1 MTGHGGNI
9 YQAAERT
16 GIPVQ
21 RIIDFSA
28 SINPLGV
35 PASAAVAMK
44 KNISRLPHYPEPFAE
59 NLVLQ
64 IGKHYHVNPGS
75 VVCGNGST
83 ELIYLLPRVLRP
95 QKVLVT
101 APTFSEYEKA
111 CRASNKSKVKS
122 YELKKEDNFDIDPYE
137 FIAHMKGATDS
148 ELKCNMAFLCNPNNP
163 TGRLLGK
170 SEVLKI
176 ADAAR
181 EMKCY
186 LVVDEA
192 FIDFCSK
199 VSVIKE
205 VEENPCLIVLRSMT
219 KFYALSGL
227 RIGFGVFPQ
236 SIATLLK
243 KYKEPWT
250 VNTLA
255 QEAVRAA
262 LSDTA
267 YRKETLEMMKGE
279 KKFME
284 KHFKKMSVYYVPSK
298 ANYYLLRIGN
308 AQGIIPALEQ
318 KGILVRDCSNFNGLD
333 DTYLRIAVRSRRE
346 NEILIKELSELCRA

>member
-1 MTGHGGNI
+1 M
-9 YQAAERT
+9 
-16 GIPVQ
+16 
-21 RIIDFSA
+21 
-28 SINPLGV
+28 
-35 PASAAVAMK
+35 
-44 KNISRLPHYPEPFAE
+44 
-59 NLVLQ
+59 
-64 IGKHYHVNPGS
+64 
-75 VVCGNGST
+75 
-83 ELIYLLPRVLRP
+83 
-95 QKVLVT
+95 LVT

-111 CRASNKSKVKS
+111 CRISNRSKVKS
-122 YELKKEDNFDIDPYE
+122 YALKKEDDFDIDPYE
-137 FIAHMKGATDS
+137 FIAHMKGAMDS
-148 ELKCNMAFLCNPNNP
+148 EVKCDMAFLCNPNNP

-181 EMKCY
+181 ELKCY

-199 VSVIKE
+199 VSVIRE
-205 VEENPCLIVLRSMT
+205 VEENPYLIVLRSMT

-255 QEAVRAA
+255 QEAVRAS
-262 LSDTA
+262 LGDTA

-284 KHFKKMSVYYVPSK
+284 KNFKRMSVCYVPSK

-333 DTYLRIAVRSRRE
+333 DTYIRIAVRSRRE
-346 NEILIKELSELCRA
+346 NEILVKELSALCQAS